1 MSSIRHPF
9 RLSRALAA
17 DLAVAAIFGVV
28 AWLCLALARSQSPV
42 AIVWLPNAL
51 LVGVFLQS
59 TKMRGRLLGL
69 SVATLLTAG
78 LLSAGLS
85 ATQVVV
91 RTSINMAEVLIV
103 TLGMQRVGRAS
114 GLNSLRQLGRFT
126 VLSIAAPFALS
137 SLMIVAFWSSGVAFA
152 LATGFTWAGAHALGL
167 ILLTPIVCVVHDT
180 LVGKRDDMQARR
192 REIATFTIIS
202 FTLAVLLFSQ
212 SRYPLL
218 FLTGPV
224 VMLAALRLGRLGAAV
239 TVVVLAL
246 VASVAT
252 YFDLG
257 PITLVRGGA
266 HERMLVLQLFLAANF
281 CLGLPVAAILRRLER
296 TQNDLR
302 VRNDNAQAMLANMQ
316 EVLYRVDT
324 DGRWSFLNPAWQRLT
339 GVPVAEALGTP
350 IRDVIH
356 PADLPILADMQRR
369 FLARTLE
376 GQVGRLRIIRRDGA
390 IRHVDVSARMLF
402 DAGGAPESTVGS
414 LNDVT
419 DRLAFEQALKESEHR
434 FQTLADLAPVGI
446 FRTDAAGGLTYA
458 NRAWYVLAGL
468 TPDEAAGDGWAS
480 AVHPDDRAKVF
491 ADWQATAATSGNF
504 RGEFRFVHADGT
516 QIWADAMSAVE
527 RDLFACPVG
536 HIGVTIDISERT
548 FAAAALADSETQ
560 LRLLA
565 SNATDAVFRLT
576 LDGTCLYAS
585 PSVRDVIGAPPEQL
599 LGASMLSRFH
609 PEDDA
614 IVRGAYQDLARG
626 IIDKMV
632 VSYRSEPVDR
642 PGTWRWLEANCGL
655 VRNPSSGVAQE
666 IIVSIRDV
674 TARKELELQLA
685 AARDAAE
692 IAGAAKS
699 TFLANMSHEIR
710 TPMNGVIGATE
721 LLLDGALEPEQRA
734 RVQVIAD
741 SGRAMMRLLNDIL
754 DLSKI
759 DAGQMQIAAEPVDLR
774 HALRGCT
781 KLMAPLA
788 EQKALTLT
796 CEIADAVPPRIQG
809 DGLRLRQIVL
819 NLLGNAVKFT
829 ARGSVALRADVLRD
843 AAGEWLEIEVRD
855 TGIGIEPAR
864 HAAIFDKFMQSD
876 ASTARRFGGSG
887 LGLAIGAQLARLM
900 HGSLRLESAPGEG
913 SRFFLRVP
921 LIAAAG
927 IVTPAAMPVALP
939 APTASPD
946 IRVLLAEDHE
956 INQML
961 ASAMLKRL
969 GARCVVAA
977 DGAAAVA
984 AVEQAQAENDPFALV
999 LMDMQMP
1006 EVDGLEATRRLRA
1019 AGHTAATLPIV
1030 ALTANAYADDIDLCL
1045 AAGMQAHLAKP
1056 LRLADLQQVLDRW
1069 GRATTPDC
1077 RHVLELLSTLI
1088 RRGAFEEATLI
1099 EITAHL
1105 RTLAASG
1112 TSPLADA
1119 AAGVEQAVAGC
1130 VGDDLPDV
1138 LARGLS
1144 ALTRA
1149 A

>member
-1 MSSIRHPF
+1 MIPVRP
-9 RLSRALAA
+9 SRSLVA
-17 DLAVAAIFGVV
+17 DFAIASAFGVT
-28 AWLCLALARSQSPV
+28 AWLCLALTRTSSPV
-42 AIVWLPNAL
+42 ALVWLPNAL
-51 LVGVFLQS
+51 LVGVMIRS
-59 TKMRGRLLGL
+59 WRIDWRLFGI
-69 SVATLLTAG
+69 
-78 LLSAGLS
+78 S
-85 ATQVVV
+85 ATALLIAALFSAHLTIVQALG
-91 RTSINMAEVLIV
+91 RSFANMAEVLAV
-103 TLGMQRVGRAS
+103 VAGMRRVGRAP
-114 GLNSLRQLGRFT
+114 GLDSLRQLGRFT
-126 VLSIAAPFALS
+126 LLAIVAPTALS
-137 SLMIVAFWSSGVAFA
+137 LLVMVQLWSGGAAAAFVGA
-152 LATGFTWAGAHALGL
+152 LTLAVAHALGL
-167 ILLTPIVCVVHDT
+167 LLLTPLVCVIHD
-180 LVGKRDDMQARR
+180 VAGGDRQEFAAKR
-192 REIATFTIIS
+192 REMLMFGAGA
-202 FTLAVLLFSQ
+202 LAVAVLLFSQ

-224 VMLAALRLGRLGAAV
+224 VMLAALRLGRLGTAV
-239 TVVVLAL
+239 TVVTLGI
-246 VASVAT
+246 VASLAT
-252 YFDLG
+252 YFGLG
-257 PITLVRGGA
+257 RVTLVRGSIHG
-266 HERMLVLQLFLAANF
+266 RVLVLQFFLAANF
-281 CLGLPVAAILRRLER
+281 CMGLPVAAILRRLER
-296 TQNDLR
+296 ARNDLR
-302 VRNDNAQAMLANMQ
+302 LRNDNALAMLANMQ
-316 EVLYRVDT
+316 EVLYRVD
-324 DGRWSFLNPAWQRLT
+324 DEGRWSFLNPAWERLT
-339 GVPVAEALGTP
+339 GIPVEQAIGTNV
-350 IRDVIH
+350 RDIVH
-356 PADLPILADMQRR
+356 PADLPLLADIRR
-369 FLARTLE
+369 RHTARTLE

-402 DAGGAPESTVGS
+402 GQDGEPSSTVGS

-419 DRLAFEQALKESEHR
+419 DRLAFEQALSESEHR

-446 FRTDAAGGLTYA
+446 FRTDTKGGLTYA
-458 NRAWYVLAGL
+458 NQAWYVLAGQ
-468 TPDEAAGDGWAS
+468 TPEQAGGDGWAG
-480 AVHPDDRAKVF
+480 AVHPDDRARVF
-491 ADWQATAATSGNF
+491 ADWQATAATSGNY
-504 RGEFRFVHADGT
+504 RGEFRFVHDDGT
-516 QIWADAMSAVE
+516 LIWADAMSAVE

-548 FAAAALADSETQ
+548 FAAAALADNEAQ

-585 PSVRDVIGAPPEQL
+585 PSVREVIGAPPEHL

-614 IVRGAYQDLARG
+614 IVRGAYRDLARG

-632 VSYRSEPVDR
+632 VSYRAEPVDR

-655 VRNPSSGVAQE
+655 VRNPASGAAQE

-721 LLLDGALEPEQRA
+721 LLLDGKLEPEQRA

-774 HALRGCT
+774 HALRGCA

-788 EQKALTLT
+788 EQKALALT
-796 CEIADAVPPRIQG
+796 CEIADGVPTRIQG

-829 ARGSVALRADVLRD
+829 ESGSVALVANVLSD
-843 AAGEWLEIEVRD
+843 DAGEWLEIEVRD

-900 HGSLRLESAPGEG
+900 RGSLRLESTPGEG

-921 LIAAAG
+921 LVAAEGAA
-927 IVTPAAMPVALP
+927 VVVPAPAALP
-939 APTASPD
+939 ARTTTPD

-961 ASAMLKRL
+961 ASAMLQRL

-977 DGAAAVA
+977 NGAAAIA
-984 AVEQAQAENDPFALV
+984 AVEQAQAEGDPFALV

-1006 EVDGLEATRRLRA
+1006 DVDGLEATRRLRA
-1019 AGHTAATLPIV
+1019 SGHDAATLPIV

-1056 LRLADLQQVLDRW
+1056 LRLAELQQMLDRW
-1069 GRATTPDC
+1069 GRAATPDC
-1077 RHVLELLSTLI
+1077 GSVLQSLSSLI

-1099 EITAHL
+1099 EISAHL
-1105 RTLAASG
+1105 RTLATAG
-1112 TSPLADA
+1112 ASPLAHA
-1119 AAGVEQAVAGC
+1119 AADVEQAVAGC
-1130 VGDDLPDV
+1130 VGDDLPVV
-1138 LARGLS
+1138 LARGLN

>member
-1 MSSIRHPF
+1 MIPV
-9 RLSRALAA
+9 RLSRSLAVDLALAA
-17 DLAVAAIFGVV
+17 VFGIV
-28 AWLCLALARSQSPV
+28 AWLCLALARDSSPV

-51 LVGVFLQS
+51 LVGVLIQS
-59 TKMRGRLLGL
+59 WTIRWRLFGMSGAALLVAALFSTGL
-69 SVATLLTAG
+69 SMPQIAVRAT
-78 LLSAGLS
+78 
-85 ATQVVV
+85 
-91 RTSINMAEVLIV
+91 INMAEVLFV
-103 TLGMQRVGRAS
+103 VVGMQRVGRAP
-114 GLNSLRQLGRFT
+114 GLDSLRQLGRFT
-126 VLSIAAPFALS
+126 LLSALTPLTLS
-137 SLMIVAFWSSGVAFA
+137 PLIVGAFWSAGAAFA
-152 LATGFTWAGAHALGL
+152 LVTGLTWAGAHALGL
-167 ILLTPIVCVVHDT
+167 VLLTPLVCVFHDAVT
-180 LVGKRDDMQARR
+180 GKNNDVLVRR
-192 REIATFTIIS
+192 REMAAFGGAAFI
-202 FTLAVLLFSQ
+202 LAVLLFSQ

-218 FLTGPV
+218 FVTGPV
-224 VMLAALRLGRLGAAV
+224 VMIAAFRLGAVGAAITVAILAV
-239 TVVVLAL
+239 I
-246 VASVAT
+246 ASLAT
-252 YFDLG
+252 YVGIG
-257 PITLVRGGA
+257 PVMLTQGGA
-266 HERMLVLQLFLAANF
+266 HGRMLVLQLFLAVNF
-281 CLGLPVAAILRRLER
+281 SMGLPIAAILKRLER
-296 TQNDLR
+296 AKNDLR
-302 VRNDNAQAMLANMQ
+302 TRNDNAHAMLANMQ
-316 EVLYRVDT
+316 EVLYRIDA
-324 DGRWSFLNPAWQRLT
+324 DGRWSFLNPAWEQLT
-339 GVPVAEALGTP
+339 GVPVAQALGSHV
-350 IRDVIH
+350 RDAVH
-356 PADLPILADMQRR
+356 PADLPILAEMQQR
-369 FLARTLE
+369 FVARTLE

-390 IRHVDVSARMLF
+390 IRHVDVSARILF
-402 DAGGAPESTVGS
+402 DQHGVPQSTVGS

-419 DRLAFEQALKESEHR
+419 DRLLFEQALRESERR

-446 FRTDAAGGLTYA
+446 FRTDAKGALTYA
-458 NRAWYVLAGL
+458 NRAWYVLAGQ
-468 TPDEAAGDGWAS
+468 TPEQAAGDGWAN

-491 ADWQATAATSGNF
+491 ADWQATAATSGNY

-548 FAAAALADSETQ
+548 FAAAALADSENQ

-609 PEDDA
+609 PDDDA
-614 IVRGAYQDLARG
+614 IVRSAYQDLARG

-655 VRNPSSGVAQE
+655 VRNPATGAAQE
-666 IIVSIRDV
+666 IIISIRDV
-674 TARKELELQLA
+674 TGRKELELQLA

-692 IAGAAKS
+692 IAGAAKA

-721 LLLDGALEPEQRA
+721 LLLDGKLEPAQRA

-774 HALRGCT
+774 HALRGCA

-788 EQKALTLT
+788 EQKSLTLT
-796 CEIADAVPPRIQG
+796 CEVADAVPARVEG

-829 ARGSVALRADVLRD
+829 DAGSVALRANAVSDD
-843 AAGEWLEIEVRD
+843 DGAWLEIEVRD
-855 TGIGIEPAR
+855 TGIGIDPAR
-864 HAAIFDKFMQSD
+864 HAAIFDKFTQSD
-876 ASTARRFGGSG
+876 TSTARRFGGSG

-900 HGSLRLESAPGEG
+900 RGSLRLESVPGEG
-913 SRFFLRVP
+913 SSFVLRVP
-921 LIAAAG
+921 LIAAEAAT
-927 IVTPAAMPVALP
+927 TPAVAPLALP
-939 APTASPD
+939 ARGGSPD

-961 ASAMLKRL
+961 ASAMLERL

-984 AVEQAQAENDPFALV
+984 AVAEAQAAGDPFALV

-1019 AGHTAATLPIV
+1019 AGHAPETLPIV

-1056 LRLADLQQVLDRW
+1056 LRLAELQQVLDRW

-1077 RHVLELLSTLI
+1077 KDVLETLSRLI
-1088 RRGAFEEATLI
+1088 RTGALEEATLI
-1099 EITAHL
+1099 EISAHL

-1119 AAGVEQAVAGC
+1119 AADVEQAVAGC
-1130 VGDDLPDV
+1130 VGDDLPEV
-1138 LARGLS
+1138 LTRGLS

>member
-1 MSSIRHPF
+1 MIPVRP
-9 RLSRALAA
+9 SRSLVV
-17 DLAVAAIFGVV
+17 DLAFAAVFGVIG
-28 AWLCLALARSQSPV
+28 WLCLVYARADSPV
-42 AIVWLPNAL
+42 ALVWLPNAL
-51 LVGVFLQS
+51 LVGVL
-59 TKMRGRLLGL
+59 MRSAGPRLRLFAL
-69 SVATLLTAG
+69 SGAVLLIVA
-78 LLSAGLS
+78 LLSTHLPLA
-85 ATQVVV
+85 QVVV
-91 RTSINMAEVLIV
+91 RLSVNMTEVLILV
-103 TLGMQRVGRAS
+103 LGMRRAGRGAR
-114 GLNSLRQLGRFT
+114 LDTLRELGRFT
-126 VLSIAAPFALS
+126 LLAVAAPFALS
-137 SLMIVAFWSSGVAFA
+137 LLVMGAFWSSGAAFA
-152 LATGFTWAGAHALGL
+152 IGTGLTWAGAHALGL
-167 ILLTPIVCVVHDT
+167 LLFTPLVCVMYDAFA
-180 LVGKRDDMQARR
+180 GDR
-192 REIATFTIIS
+192 REIRAQRNRIAWFMGAASVVTI
-202 FTLAVLLFSQ
+202 LLFAQ

-218 FLTGPV
+218 FMTGPI
-224 VMLAALRLGRLGAAV
+224 VMLAALWLGRFGAAL
-239 TVVVLAL
+239 TVVMLAI

-252 YFDLG
+252 FLDVG
-257 PITLVRGGA
+257 PITLESGGA
-266 HERMLVLQLFLAANF
+266 QSRMLVLQLFLAANF
-281 CLGLPVAAILRRLER
+281 CMGLPVAAILDRLQR
-296 TQNDLR
+296 ARNDLR
-302 VRNDNAQAMLANMQ
+302 TRNDNAHAMLANMQ
-316 EVLYRVDT
+316 EVLYRVDAE
-324 DGRWSFLNPAWQRLT
+324 GRWSFLNPAWERLT
-339 GVPVAEALGTP
+339 GVPVADAIGTHV
-350 IRDVIH
+350 RQVIH
-356 PADLPILADMQRR
+356 PADLPVLTDMQARYA
-369 FLARTLE
+369 ARTLE
-376 GQVGRLRIIRRDGA
+376 GQVGRLRIIRRDGE
-390 IRHVDVSARMLF
+390 IRQVDVSARMVR
-402 DAGGAPESTVGS
+402 DAAGGSFVTVGS
-414 LNDVT
+414 LHDVT
-419 DRLAFEQALKESEHR
+419 DRLAFEQALRESEHR

-446 FRTDAAGGLTYA
+446 FRTDAKGGLTYA
-458 NRAWYVLAGL
+458 NRAWYALAGQ
-468 TPDEAAGDGWAS
+468 TPEEAAGDGWARV
-480 AVHPDDRAKVF
+480 VHPDDLARVA
-491 ADWQATAATSGNF
+491 ADWQTTTANSGNY

-516 QIWADAMSAVE
+516 LIWVDAMTAVE

-548 FAAAALADSETQ
+548 FAAAALADSEAQ

-565 SNATDAVFRLT
+565 SNATDAVFRLA

-585 PSVRDVIGAPPEQL
+585 PSVAEVIGARPEHL

-609 PEDDA
+609 PDDDA
-614 IVRGAYQDLARG
+614 IVRGAYQDLSRG

-655 VRNPSSGVAQE
+655 VRNPASGAAQE

-721 LLLDGALEPEQRA
+721 LLLDGDLAPEQRA

-774 HALRGCT
+774 HALRGCA

-788 EQKALTLT
+788 EQKGLALT
-796 CEIADAVPPRIQG
+796 CEIADAIPPRIEG
-809 DGLRLRQIVL
+809 DGLRLRQIIL

-829 ARGSVALRADVLRD
+829 AAGSVALRADVQRD
-843 AAGEWLEIEVRD
+843 EAGEWLEIEVRD

-876 ASTARRFGGSG
+876 ESTARRYGGSG

-900 HGSLRLESAPGEG
+900 RGSLGMTSTPGEG
-913 SRFFLRVP
+913 SSFFLRVP
-921 LIAAAG
+921 LVAAAG
-927 IVTPAAMPVALP
+927 GPATVPAPAALP
-939 APTASPD
+939 APGQARD
-946 IRVLLAEDHE
+946 LRVLLAEDHQ

-961 ASAMLKRL
+961 ASAMLERL
-969 GARCVVAA
+969 GARCVIAA
-977 DGAAAVA
+977 DGAAAVD
-984 AVEQAQAENDPFALV
+984 AVTQAQAAGDPFALV

-1019 AGHTAATLPIV
+1019 AGHTPAALPIV

-1069 GRATTPDC
+1069 GRAAAPDP
-1077 RHVLELLSTLI
+1077 RNVLDALSTLI

-1099 EITAHL
+1099 EISAHL
-1105 RTLAASG
+1105 RTLANSG
-1112 TSPLADA
+1112 ASPLADA
-1119 AAGVEQAVAGC
+1119 AAGVEQAVSGC
-1130 VGDDLPDV
+1130 VGDDLPAV
-1138 LARGLS
+1138 LERGLT
-1144 ALTRA
+1144 ALNHA

>member
-1 MSSIRHPF
+1 MTTL
-9 RLSRALAA
+9 RLSRSLRF
-17 DLAVAAIFGVV
+17 DLAFAAVFGVL
-28 AWLCLALARSQSPV
+28 AWLCLAYARNHSPI
-42 AIVWLPNAL
+42 ALVWLPNAL
-51 LVGVFLQS
+51 LVGVLIQS
-59 TKMRGRLLGL
+59 PTLRLRLIGL
-69 SVATLLTAG
+69 CSATLLAAA
-78 LLSAGLS
+78 LSSSDLT
-85 ATQVVV
+85 ATQIAIRASV
-91 RTSINMAEVLIV
+91 NMAEVLIV
-103 TLGMQRVGRAS
+103 AIGMQGAGSHR
-114 GLNSLRQLGRFT
+114 GLDSLRRLGRFT
-126 VLSIAAPFALS
+126 LLSLIVPFALS
-137 SLMIVAFWSSGVAFA
+137 VLVMGAFWSRGSAFA
-152 LATGFTWAGAHALGL
+152 IAIGLSWGGAHTLGL
-167 ILLTPIVCVVHDT
+167 LLVAPLVSIAYGLSKGTRHECRTRANEAAAFSVVA
-180 LVGKRDDMQARR
+180 LV
-192 REIATFTIIS
+192 
-202 FTLAVLLFSQ
+202 LAVLLFSQ
-212 SRYPLL
+212 SSYPLL

-224 VMLAALRLGRLGAAV
+224 VMLAALRLGQLGAAV

-252 YFDLG
+252 YHGSG
-257 PITLVRGGA
+257 PITLTRGGV
-266 HERMLVLQLFLAANF
+266 HGQMLVLQLFLVANF
-281 CLGLPVAAILRRLER
+281 CMGLPVAVILRRLER
-296 TQNDLR
+296 VRNDLR
-302 VRNDNAQAMLANMQ
+302 TRNDNAQAMLANMQ
-316 EVLYRVDT
+316 EVLYRVDA
-324 DGRWSFLNPAWQRLT
+324 DGCWSFLNPAWERLT
-339 GVPVAEALGTP
+339 GIPVADALGTHV
-350 IRDVIH
+350 RDVIH
-356 PADLPILADMQRR
+356 PADMPILADFQQRHA
-369 FLARTLE
+369 ARTLE

-390 IRHVDVSARMLF
+390 IRHVDVSARMLP
-402 DAGGAPESTVGS
+402 DNERGGYSTVGS
-414 LNDVT
+414 LHDVT
-419 DRLAFEQALKESEHR
+419 DRLAFEQALRESEHR

-446 FRTDAAGGLTYA
+446 FRTDADGGLTYA
-458 NRAWYVLAGL
+458 NRAWYVLSGL
-468 TPDEAAGDGWAS
+468 TPAQAAGDGWS
-480 AVHPDDRAKVF
+480 DAVHPDDRARVF
-491 ADWQATAATSGNF
+491 ADWQATAASGGNY

-516 QIWADAMSAVE
+516 LIWADAMTAVE

-548 FAAAALADSETQ
+548 FAAAALADSEAQ

-565 SNATDAVFRLT
+565 SNATDAVFRLA

-585 PSVRDVIGAPPEQL
+585 PSVREVIGAAPEQL

-614 IVRGAYQDLARG
+614 IVRAAYQDLARG

-632 VSYRSEPVDR
+632 VSYRSQPVDR

-655 VRNPSSGVAQE
+655 VRNPASGAAQE

-685 AARDAAE
+685 AARDTAE
-692 IAGAAKS
+692 IAGAAKAN
-699 TFLANMSHEIR
+699 FLANMSHEIR

-721 LLLDGALEPEQRA
+721 LLLDGELEPQQRA

-759 DAGQMQIAAEPVDLR
+759 DAGQMQIASEAVDLR
-774 HALRGCT
+774 HALRGCA

-788 EQKALTLT
+788 EQKGLVLT
-796 CEIADAVPPRIQG
+796 CEVADAIPPRNQG

-829 ARGSVALRADVLRD
+829 AAGAVTLRAEAVTDD
-843 AAGEWLEIEVRD
+843 AGSWLEIEVRD

-876 ASTARRFGGSG
+876 ESTARRYGGSG

-900 HGSLRLESAPGEG
+900 NGSLRMTSVPGVG
-913 SRFFLRVP
+913 SSFFLRVP

-927 IVTPAAMPVALP
+927 AATVAPLPAALP
-939 APTASPD
+939 TREDARD
-946 IRVLLAEDHE
+946 LRVLLAEDHE

-961 ASAMLKRL
+961 ASAMLERL

-984 AVEQAQAENDPFALV
+984 AVAEAEAAGDPFALV

-1006 EVDGLEATRRLRA
+1006 EVDGLEATRRLRS
-1019 AGHTAATLPIV
+1019 AGHSAAALPIV

-1069 GRATTPDC
+1069 GRAATPDC
-1077 RHVLELLSTLI
+1077 RTVLEMLSTLI

-1099 EITAHL
+1099 EIAAHL

-1112 TSPLADA
+1112 ASPLAA
-1119 AAGVEQAVAGC
+1119 AAADVAHAVSGC
-1130 VGDDLPDV
+1130 VGDDLPAV
-1138 LARGLS
+1138 LEQG
-1144 ALTRA
+1144 LTRLNRA